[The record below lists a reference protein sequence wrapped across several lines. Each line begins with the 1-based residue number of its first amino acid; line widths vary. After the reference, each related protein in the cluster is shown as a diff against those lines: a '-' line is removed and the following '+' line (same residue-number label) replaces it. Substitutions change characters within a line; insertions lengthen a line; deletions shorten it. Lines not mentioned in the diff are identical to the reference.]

1 MHILKDPESSFFFA
15 CILSGLTILLFG
27 ISFYLRQLL
36 SLRKLEPTLYKQTRK
51 SFLVLIGL
59 IGSFLAGYSAVIVG
73 IAFHYE
79 IDFNSIF
86 GPILFLGSLFVLATA
101 YLTLSM
107 FKKLLKSRNALKNQ
121 AYHDYMTKLPNRRML
136 TNQLN
141 AYLAQG
147 KDTDLKFSVFFLD
160 LLNFKKVNDSFGHH
174 IGDRILIQFAERLTE
189 AIGSEGLVCR
199 LGGDDFIIL
208 QKDISPNES
217 ILRLRKLRKKILHP
231 FEIDGLNFSLDISF
245 GIYAYNNQKKITPD
259 DILNRANIAMRR
271 SKQRGNNVVS
281 IFTKTMLNQT
291 HDILKFENSFRT
303 ALQED
308 QFQLVFQ
315 PQFRIQEGIRLS
327 GFEALV
333 RWHHPE
339 RGMVSPAEFIPLAE
353 ETGLIVELDRLVMEK
368 ACSMWSECL
377 KHSGGCKNL
386 HISINLSAKH
396 ITESSMMRYIEE
408 TIKTYDIPLQSLYL
422 ELTESAFVNDPEL
435 AAARL
440 KSLNKLGVHCAIDDF
455 GTGYSSL
462 AYLNNF
468 PARSVK
474 IDRSFIKGIEPG
486 NDGTNLL
493 ESIIKLAHGLNMEAV
508 AEGVE
513 TEQQLEILKG
523 LNCDTVQGF
532 YLGRP
537 MPKEEALQLIANH
550 KKINGPEE

>member
-1 MHILKDPESSFFFA
+1 MHILKDPESSFFYA

-27 ISFYLRQLL
+27 ISFYFRQLL
-36 SLRKLEPTLYKQTRK
+36 SLRKQEPSLYRQTRK
-51 SFLVLIGL
+51 SFHVLIGL
-59 IGSFLAGYSAVIVG
+59 ISSFLAGYSAVIVA
-73 IAFHYE
+73 ITFHYE

-101 YLTLSM
+101 YLTLNM
-107 FKKLLKSRNALKNQ
+107 FKKLLESRNALKSQ

-141 AYLAQG
+141 AYLVQSR
-147 KDTDLKFSVFFLD
+147 KSDLQFSVFFLD

-174 IGDRILIQFAERLTE
+174 IGDQILIQFAERLIE
-189 AIGSEGLVCR
+189 AVNPEALVCR

-208 QKDISPNES
+208 EKNVSANKS
-217 ILRLRKLRKKILHP
+217 ILKLRKLRENILHP
-231 FEIDGLNFSLDISF
+231 FEIDGLHFSLDISF
-245 GIYAYNNQKKITPD
+245 GIYAYNSQDKVTAD

-281 IFTKTMLNQT
+281 IFTKKMLNQT

-308 QFQLVFQ
+308 QFKLVFQ
-315 PQFRIQEGIRLS
+315 PQFRIQDGIKLS

-333 RWHHPE
+333 RWHHPD

-353 ETGLIVELDRLVMEK
+353 ETGLIVELDRLVMKK
-368 ACSMWSECL
+368 ACTMWSECL
-377 KHSGGCKNL
+377 ELSGACENL

-396 ITESSMMRYIEE
+396 ITESSMVRYIEE
-408 TIKTYDIPLQSLYL
+408 TIKKYNIPLQSLYL

-440 KSLNKLGVHCAIDDF
+440 KSLSKMGVHCAIDDF

-474 IDRSFIKGIEPG
+474 IDRTFIMGIEPG
-486 NDGTNLL
+486 NDCTKLL

-513 TEQQLEILKG
+513 TEQQLEILKE

-537 MPKEEALQLIANH
+537 MPKEEAQKLISDY
-550 KKINGPEE
+550 KK